1 MKVFQIRSS
10 IVLILSFSLIG
21 SGILVPNSSAQ
32 DAQIPDW
39 IKNVAGWWA
48 NGEISENQFL
58 DAIGYLI
65 NNNIISIPFMP
76 CSEKTES
83 LTTSSDKKVP
93 DWIKNVAGWW
103 ANGEISE
110 NEFLTGIEYL
120 INNNIILLDFIP
132 CSIITESQ
140 TISSAKLVPDW
151 VKNNAKWWSEDLI
164 EDADFVNGI
173 EYLIKKQIIGIDN
186 KKILGNVPL
195 EDVTFSPSWQINKN
209 NLVFTASSFF
219 EIYAKPGD
227 CIVSDEGNLIWRSLS
242 LALNPNKMDM
252 YNEVAVWN
260 DPQKTV
266 VVYPFL
272 TFSAYNEPGF
282 YDYYSGECD
291 DCTTTKI
298 TQPTVLYT
306 SSGIGHQALTLLGY
320 TSITDTEIDRNPSIL
335 QQFDKVIMLHNE
347 YVTRV
352 MFDAITSHPNVIYL
366 YPNALYAEIEVDYV
380 EQTITLIR
388 GHNYPEPEITN
399 GFDWEFDNTH
409 PYEFDSVCLDMGIY
423 NIENGWMTTC
433 YPENLF
439 LQNTEQL
446 FKLLKLNKDL

>member
-1 MKVFQIRSS
+1 MKVFQVRFLT
-10 IVLILSFSLIG
+10 VLILFISLLG
-21 SGILVPNSSAQ
+21 STILIPNSLAQ
-32 DAQIPDW
+32 EDAQIPDW

-48 NGEISENQFL
+48 NGEISEN
-58 DAIGYLI
+58 
-65 NNNIISIPFMP
+65 
-76 CSEKTES
+76 
-83 LTTSSDKKVP
+83 
-93 DWIKNVAGWW
+93 
-103 ANGEISE
+103 
-110 NEFLTGIEYL
+110 EFLAGIEYL

-132 CSIITESQ
+132 CSIKTESQ

-164 EDADFVNGI
+164 EDTDFVNGI
-173 EYLIKKQIIGIDN
+173 EYLIKKQIISIDN

-195 EDVTFSPSWQINKN
+195 EDVMFSSSWQINKN
-209 NLVFTASSFF
+209 YLVFASSSFF
-219 EIYAKPGD
+219 EIYGKSGD
-227 CIVSDEGNLIWRSLS
+227 CIVGNEGNLIWRSLS

-320 TSITDTEIDRNPSIL
+320 ATITDIEIDRNPSIL

-347 YVTRV
+347 YVTRA
-352 MFDAITSHPNVIYL
+352 MFDAITNHPNVIYL
-366 YPNALYAEIEVDYV
+366 YPNALYAEIEVNYV
-380 EQTITLIR
+380 DETITLIR
-388 GHNYPEPEITN
+388 GHNYPEPGITN

-409 PYEFDSVCLDMGIY
+409 PYEFDSVCLDMEIY
-423 NIENGWMTTC
+423 KIENGWMTNC

-439 LQNTEQL
+439 LQNSEQL
-446 FKLLKLNKDL
+446 FKLLKLIKDL